1 MFEADRN
8 RPRSSEQ
15 APHLRV
21 VAAEPSVSPHRTG
34 LADARNE
41 AVFCSAWLSS
51 QCTRISGII
60 AGLLMMPPPAK
71 GLSVASTSWPQ
82 RNPYIEDLLRLAA
95 RASLEPRT
103 VVSSGRMGPDTRVQP
118 VSLVAL
124 PLGPGS
130 QPVAVAAVALASG
143 SSAAQ
148 AP

>member
-1 MFEADRN
+1 MFESDP
-8 RPRSSEQ
+8 PRARSFEQ
-15 APHLRV
+15 APQLRV
-21 VAAEPSVSPHRTG
+21 VATEPRQPHWTG
-34 LADARNE
+34 LADASNE
-41 AVFCSAWLSS
+41 ASFCSAWLSS
-51 QCTRISGII
+51 QCARISGIV
-60 AGLLMMPPPAK
+60 AGLLLMPPPAK
-71 GLSVASTSWPQ
+71 GLTVASTSWPQ
-82 RNPYIEDLLRLAA
+82 RNPYIEDLLRLSERAA
-95 RASLEPRT
+95 LERRT